1 MEFSLWSGSGRPWS
15 GHLANAQWAQR
26 NGFRAVWMADHLM
39 PARGGAQPHAGD
51 CHECWTTL
59 AAVAASV
66 PDIRVT
72 SMVSPVSIH
81 HPVVLLKRAVDVDH
95 VSGGRAE
102 IGLGAGWQ
110 ENEHAAY
117 GFDLLAPKERV
128 DRFEEA
134 IEIVHRLR
142 TEEAIDLDGRYFR
155 LTRAPLSPKPVGDLP
170 IVVGTNGP
178 RMLRIAA
185 RWADVWNS
193 WGEPGLLTE
202 RTAAWRRACE
212 QVGRDPATMRRSAQV
227 FIVREGD
234 ERVAHYLERFPD
246 RAIGGSTAQL
256 VDAIGRYRELGV
268 DEFGVHDGT
277 FADDT
282 GERIEQLDAL
292 SAEVLSA

>member
-1 MEFSLWSGSGRPWS
+1 MELSLWSGSGRSWPDL
-15 GHLANAQWAQR
+15 LANARWAR
-26 NGFRAVWMADHLM
+26 GKGFRAIWMADHLM
-39 PARGGAQPHAGD
+39 PARGDGQPHTGD
-51 CHECWTTL
+51 SHECWTMM
-59 AAVAASV
+59 AAVAATV
-66 PDIRVT
+66 PDIRVV

-81 HPVVLLKRAVDVDH
+81 HPVVLLKRAVDVDQ

-102 IGLGAGWQ
+102 LGLGAGWQ
-110 ENEHAAY
+110 VNEHAAY
-117 GFDLLAPKERV
+117 GFDLLQPKERV

-142 TEEAIDLDGRYFR
+142 REESVSLDGRYYQVR
-155 LTRAPLSPKPVGDLP
+155 EAPLSPKPVGDLP

-193 WGEPGLLTE
+193 WGVPDLLAE
-202 RTAAWRRACE
+202 RTDAWRQACE
-212 QVGRDPATMRRSAQV
+212 AVGRDPATMRRSAQV

-246 RAIGGSTAQL
+246 RTIGGSTAQL
-256 VDAIGRYRELGV
+256 VDAIGRFRELGV

-277 FADDT
+277 FAADAT
-282 GERIEQLDAL
+282 ERVDQLEAL
-292 SAEVLSA
+292 YAEVLTA